1 MSGWPPGT
9 CCANAEFAFLDNGLQ
24 VRELGLQDDSQT
36 YLFFPYRAIQ
46 AVRYFYSR
54 GDREA
59 AISLWVHAHGTPG
72 AGGLSFRWRFR
83 CESAESG
90 RAKYDELVR
99 RLP

>member
-1 MSGWPPGT
+1 MSWSADS
-9 CCANAEFAFLDNGLQ
+9 CCTNAEFTFLENGLQ

-59 AISLWVHAHGTPG
+59 AISVWIHAHGTPG

-83 CESAESG
+83 CDCAESG